1 MTELQEVRGLSE
13 MPVSAQRARPRTLLL
28 TFLLGVLCT
37 IVLTVGVLSVFEIHG
52 TISWP
57 AGRIEI
63 GQNAA
68 PRVVHEVAAPKSKHP

>member
-1 MTELQEVRGLSE
+1 MSDLQELHALQEV
-13 MPVSAQRARPRTLLL
+13 PVPVPVRRTRPKTLLL
-28 TFLLGVLCT
+28 TFLLGVVCT
-37 IVLTVGVLSVFEIHG
+37 IALTIAVLSVFDIHG

-68 PRVVHEVAAPKSKHP
+68 PHVIVRHETK